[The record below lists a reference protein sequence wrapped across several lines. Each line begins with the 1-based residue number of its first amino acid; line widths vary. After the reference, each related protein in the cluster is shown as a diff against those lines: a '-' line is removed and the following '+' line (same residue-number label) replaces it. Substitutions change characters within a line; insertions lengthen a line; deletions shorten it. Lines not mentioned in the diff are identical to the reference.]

1 MVGSRGIRDSLLD
14 RRGGLRRRT
23 EDWILDGSGL
33 VMQGAVIPVLQILV
47 ADVVLSTLAP
57 SWRGAVRLDWWAAFL
72 INFVVVDYAYY
83 WNHRL
88 LHTPALWRWH
98 AVHHTAAAMD
108 VLVTS
113 RNTLWTNGMI
123 LYLWVNGLGA
133 FLLANPTPYLA
144 AAALTAALDLWR
156 HSAWTPR
163 PGTSISRGVA
173 LILVTPRDHA
183 WHHSAS
189 RPGCN
194 FGANLGW
201 WDRLHGT
208 AWSSLEAPPAL
219 GIEAGG
225 TLAMRL
231 LWPPRPRTP

>member
-1 MVGSRGIRDSLLD
+1 
-14 RRGGLRRRT
+14 
-23 EDWILDGSGL
+23 
-33 VMQGAVIPVLQILV
+33 MQGAVIPLLQVVV
-47 ADVVLSTLAP
+47 ADVVLSRLAP
-57 SWRGAVRLDWWAAFL
+57 SWRGSLRLDWWAAFL
-72 INFVVVDYAYY
+72 LNFVVVDYAYY

-133 FLLANPTPYLA
+133 FLLADSTPYLA

-156 HSAWTPR
+156 HSRPR
-163 PGTSISRGVA
+163 RGASLSRAVS
-173 LILVTPRDHA
+173 LLLVTPLDHA

-208 AWSSLEAPPAL
+208 AWRSSETPPRL
-219 GIEAGG
+219 GIDAGG
-225 TLAMRL
+225 TLFQQL
-231 LWPPRPRTP
+231 LWPARPRTP